1 MQLLQDCSVTFP
13 GYSWDHK
20 LIAGAVDSDWTLPGF
35 SLLTGNE
42 EVEMENASIM
52 NNPNAICLSSFLI
65 SNPLHGIHVMHY
77 DYQKLLGSS
86 IHGILQAK
94 ILEFGSHSLL
104 QGIVSTQGSKPGLLH
119 CRQILY
125 HLSHQGSPL

>member
-1 MQLLQDCSVTFP
+1 MTFP
-13 GYSWDHK
+13 DYSWDHK

-52 NNPNAICLSSFLI
+52 NNTNAICLSSFLI

-86 IHGILQAK
+86 VHGILQAK

-104 QGIVSTQGSKPGLLH
+104 QGDRLHPGNKP
-119 CRQILY
+119 R
-125 HLSHQGSPL
+125 SPALQADSLPSEPPGKPSLISITFI